1 MAPPAAENILD
12 ENDLHE
18 VCCDAVCEKSA
29 VRRFCEII
37 IFFHGAGGLSAR
49 NYN

>member
-18 VCCDAVCEKSA
+18 VCIVMLCAKNLPCADFAKLLFLFAVPE
-29 VRRFCEII
+29 V
-37 IFFHGAGGLSAR
+37 
-49 NYN
+49 